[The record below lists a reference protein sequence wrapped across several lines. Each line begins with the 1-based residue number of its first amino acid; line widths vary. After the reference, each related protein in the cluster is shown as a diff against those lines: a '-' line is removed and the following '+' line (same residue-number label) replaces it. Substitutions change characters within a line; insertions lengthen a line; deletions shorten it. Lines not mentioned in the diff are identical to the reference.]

1 VTSQTSLRALHA
13 EPHFRRDL
21 NRFMLSLAPA
31 GTAALLQLAVFVLT
45 ARALAPEVF
54 GRLAGVNAVSV
65 IAADI
70 AGLGADAA
78 IVRATA
84 GRPAVLPRAWGHAL
98 MMTAFSFGPVVI
110 AATGLAAWLT
120 APDLA
125 VATVAA
131 LVAGE
136 VLIGRTAATTEIAM
150 IACADPVR
158 ASLVRLATAGARAL
172 VAILIFGFLRSTSPS
187 LWAVA
192 TLAQSVLLSAVLLLT
207 VRRLYGPPV
216 LRPDTGSIV
225 FGLLLMVN
233 NLARTIGSTL
243 DRIVLS
249 AILPPLQLGLYAS
262 ASRPLLL
269 GGILIQA
276 VTRIYHPRF
285 FVAATAGQDA
295 LRSVTRRMAAA
306 LALIGVLAALMIAC
320 LAQLLPLLLGSAYSE
335 AAGLGGLLAAAVPF
349 IALQYPPADALT
361 AIGRQGLRTGIYLVA
376 TLAGVLL
383 LSLLA
388 VVAGVWGAVLAFVLT
403 QAALAA
409 ALWAVVLRT
418 ATA

>member
-1 VTSQTSLRALHA
+1 
-13 EPHFRRDL
+13 
-21 NRFMLSLAPA
+21 
-31 GTAALLQLAVFVLT
+31 
-45 ARALAPEVF
+45 
-54 GRLAGVNAVSV
+54 
-65 IAADI
+65 
-70 AGLGADAA
+70 
-78 IVRATA
+78 
-84 GRPAVLPRAWGHAL
+84 

-233 NLARTIGSTL
+233 NLARTIGGTL

-320 LAQLLPLLLGSAYSE
+320 LAQLLPLLLGPAYLE

-376 TLAGVLL
+376 TLAGVIL

-409 ALWAVVLRT
+409 ALWAVIPRT